1 MSKDVY
7 CFTSLLQLDGCPVGK
22 SVGCDRISGHPRH
35 HHDQLGLDSVVGV
48 KAKKDNSQHLSP
60 LVPDPSL
67 CLYPRYSASVLWMEV
82 NEVYI

>member
-35 HHDQLGLDSVVGV
+35 HHDQFGRSQQVAGLSGGG
-48 KAKKDNSQHLSP
+48 QG
-60 LVPDPSL
+60 
-67 CLYPRYSASVLWMEV
+67 
-82 NEVYI
+82 